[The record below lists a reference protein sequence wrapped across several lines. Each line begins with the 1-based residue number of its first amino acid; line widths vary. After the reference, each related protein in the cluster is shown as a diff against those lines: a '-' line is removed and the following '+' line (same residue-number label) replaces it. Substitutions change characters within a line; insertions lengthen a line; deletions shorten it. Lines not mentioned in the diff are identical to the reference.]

1 MIGQGILAAVIG
13 YLLGSISSSVL
24 VGRWMAGIDIRQH
37 GSGNAGATNT
47 LRVLGQRAAAAVL
60 VADVAKGLIAIAV
73 AMALAP
79 DRTGVWAVAGLF
91 AIVGHNWPIFF
102 GFRGGRGIATAIG
115 VLLTL
120 VPVPALVAGGIALI
134 ALALTR
140 YVSLG
145 SLLFTLL
152 TAVFAVV
159 FHYPAVEI
167 WLTIAIA
174 ALAVWRHRD
183 NIGRL
188 IRGEEHRLGQGKS
201 RL

>member
-1 MIGQGILAAVIG
+1 MIGQAVLVAAVG
-13 YLLGSISSSVL
+13 YLLGSISTSLL
-24 VGRWMAGIDIRQH
+24 VGRLMAGIDIREH

-47 LRVLGQRAAAAVL
+47 LRVLGPRAAAVVL
-60 VADVAKGLIAIAV
+60 AADIAKGLAAV
-73 AMALAP
+73 AVAATVAPGHSGLWAL
-79 DRTGVWAVAGLF
+79 AGLF
-91 AIVGHNWPIFF
+91 AVIGHNWPVFF

-115 VLLTL
+115 VLLTM
-120 VPVPALVAGGIALI
+120 VPVPALLAGVVAVI

-140 YVSLG
+140 YVSLA

-152 TAVFAVV
+152 TAVFTLV
-159 FHYPAVEI
+159 FRHSAAEI
-167 WLTIAIA
+167 WLTVAVA

-188 IRGEEHRLGQGKS
+188 MRGEEHRLGEGKS